1 MFKPSIKLR
10 PAASAREAALQII
23 YRVTEEGAYA
33 NLALDEVLK
42 AARLE
47 GRERT
52 LATELAYAAVKA
64 WHTLDW
70 AIGFFLKYPFSKL
83 TPWIRCVLRLGG
95 AQLMFFPR
103 IPARAAIYETVEL
116 AKKYGHRGTAG
127 LVNGVLRS
135 LERSKENLPYPDPAE
150 DPAGFLALRYY
161 HPRWLVEKWL
171 AQFGYQET
179 EALCRTDNE
188 PAPLV
193 IRVNTLKTSATS
205 LAARLEGEG
214 AVVWPTTFAP
224 EGLIVEGLGGVE
236 ASPSF
241 KEGLFYVQDEASQLV
256 SHAIKPVPGSVIID
270 VAAAPGGKTTH
281 LAQLLGNSGT
291 ILACDVHP
299 SRLQLIRE
307 NCRRLGVTCVQ
318 PILIDARELGAR
330 YPEQADYL
338 LIDAPCSG
346 LGVLRRRPD
355 ARWRKQPASIKEMA
369 KLQLE
374 ILLGAEKALKSGGV
388 LVYSTCT
395 LTTEENQEIIRQF
408 LEQAPHF
415 SLVSLKP
422 YLPVIPPDM
431 EEQAGQGWIQLLPH
445 RHGTDGFFM
454 ARLKK
459 LSL

>member
-1 MFKPSIKLR
+1 MFKPSVKFR
-10 PAASAREAALQII
+10 PAASAREAALQVI

-42 AARLE
+42 AAGLE

-52 LATELAYAAVKA
+52 LATELAYAAIKA

-70 AIGFFLKYPFSKL
+70 AVGLFLKHPFIKL
-83 TPWIRCVLRLGG
+83 PPWIRCLLRLGG

-135 LERSKENLPYPDPAE
+135 LERGKESLPYPDPSE

-161 HPRWLVEKWL
+161 HPRWLVERWL

-179 EALCRTDNE
+179 EALCRADNE

-193 IRVNTLKTSATS
+193 IRVNTLKTNAAA

-214 AVVWPTTFAP
+214 AVVRPATFAP
-224 EGLIVEGLGGVE
+224 EGLIVEGLGAVE
-236 ASPSF
+236 ANPSF
-241 KEGLFYVQDEASQLV
+241 AEGLFYVQDEASQLV
-256 SHAIKPVPGSVIID
+256 GHALKPAPGSFVID
-270 VAAAPGGKTTH
+270 ASAAPGGKTTH
-281 LAQLLGNSGT
+281 LAQIMKNGGT

-299 SRLQLIRE
+299 SRLQLIKE
-307 NCRRLGVTCVQ
+307 NCRRLGVNCVQ
-318 PILIDARELGAR
+318 PVLADARELGER
-330 YPEQADYL
+330 YPERADYL

-355 ARWRKQPASIKEMA
+355 ARWRKEPAGIKEMA

-374 ILLGAEKALKSGGV
+374 ILLGAEGALKPGGI
-388 LVYSTCT
+388 LVYSTCS
-395 LTTEENQEIIRQF
+395 LAPEENQEVVRRF
-408 LEQAPHF
+408 LDRAPHF

-422 YLPVIPPDM
+422 SLPVIPRDM
-431 EEQAGQGWIQLLPH
+431 EEQAGQGWIQLLPQ

-459 LSL
+459 LDL